1 MYKISTACPGKCI
14 LSGEHAIV
22 YGHPAITM
30 ALDVHTRVY
39 GEYTHVGQQETVR
52 IKFISEEKLPDMALP
67 SDQFIEAMVPLVE
80 KKLPAEV
87 VHQGI
92 KGVFAPELE
101 MISLAFAFTLKHFN
115 KYANCFSSRDFVTT
129 LAEHSAIVTI
139 EAPIP
144 QEAGLGSSASYF
156 GALILNFYAAMRKIL
171 VDRVL
176 SNSTGPY
183 PDLPDPQNK
192 QDIETRLEEMF
203 IDMER
208 VIHGQ
213 TTGVDVKTVLRG
225 GMLAISK
232 EGVSKLITGEAADVD
247 ILLID
252 SEVRAKTSEAVGKV
266 RQQVQNGTGTSI
278 INEIGDTT
286 SQILSYLK
294 SNSLAPSDKLNQ
306 LVAKNQQLLKQ
317 LGLSIQAIDEIVQ
330 YLAKKGIPAKLSG
343 KGMGGFIV
351 AIVKST
357 DSDKI
362 TSDILQGVGLSKS
375 YSVIKA
381 RQNQTGITCSCI

>member
-1 MYKISTACPGKCI
+1 MTGVQTC
-14 LSGEHAIV
+14 
-22 YGHPAITM
+22 
-30 ALDVHTRVY
+30 
-39 GEYTHVGQQETVR
+39 
-52 IKFISEEKLPDMALP
+52 ALP
-67 SDQFIEAMVPLVE
+67 I
-80 KKLPAEV
+80 
-87 VHQGI
+87 
-92 KGVFAPELE
+92 
-101 MISLAFAFTLKHFN
+101 
-115 KYANCFSSRDFVTT
+115 Y
-129 LAEHSAIVTI
+129 
-139 EAPIP
+139 
-144 QEAGLGSSASYF
+144 
-156 GALILNFYAAMRKIL
+156 
-171 VDRVL
+171 
-176 SNSTGPY
+176 
-183 PDLPDPQNK
+183 
-192 QDIETRLEEMF
+192 
-203 IDMER
+203 
-208 VIHGQ
+208 
-213 TTGVDVKTVLRG
+213 
-225 GMLAISK
+225 
-232 EGVSKLITGEAADVD
+232 VD

-252 SEVRAKTSEAVGKV
+252 SEVRAKTSEAVGRV
-266 RQQVQNGTGTSI
+266 RQQVQSGTGTSI

-330 YLAKKGIPAKLSG
+330 YLATKGIPAKLSG